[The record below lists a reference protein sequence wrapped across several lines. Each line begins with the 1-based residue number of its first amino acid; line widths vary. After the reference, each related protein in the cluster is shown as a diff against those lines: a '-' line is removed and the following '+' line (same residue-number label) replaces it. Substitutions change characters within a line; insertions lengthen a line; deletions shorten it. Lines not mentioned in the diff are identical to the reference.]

1 MSGTASRSSGHA
13 LARVAA
19 TPAPARVRQLLES
32 SFQVADEVLRTPLQL
47 TVIDFERALFKRAE
61 MAHNSQIQSDVYAQL
76 RVLRDHAEQMPD
88 IFLDAL
94 SGQLAAFKEPPK
106 PSAEAHSA
114 AFKSM
119 TLVEDTDI
127 DRDIVLHEMA
137 RREAFRVTSP
147 LLLLGQRFAVLAAQP
162 AFDPERLPLGPYAL
176 CRALRDC
183 GEHMQLNLDAQL
195 VLYQVFDR
203 LVMARHAELIDRL
216 NILLEREG
224 VLPGLV
230 YRPHLPRPSAPRG
243 AGAAGGPVDANGARA
258 ASQTPLTSWQGQ
270 APAASWSS
278 ISNELPGA
286 TQPGGGSHSA
296 APAAPQQATARSSAH
311 PTNMESL
318 HTLLDAARHALAIA
332 GGSSAGGQAAGG
344 TMPAGAAMNL
354 AAGSAGMMGAAA
366 SGGSMP
372 HFGAQPAQSGGG
384 YAPAGNTGAPAMPVS
399 SQVAMNVLG
408 KLQAPASSS
417 GSRHSI
423 ADIRD
428 ALLSQVK
435 TEHGPAATLS
445 VQDADTMDLLGMLY
459 SQLQRE
465 VRSEGPAADL
475 LQRLQVPLARA
486 AISDQEFFLRDQH
499 PARELLNAVAE
510 SGAVWLSDEDSD
522 PLLLLKLKDAVNKVV
537 TDYQGDEAVFV
548 EANDHIQGHLRA
560 AARRAEMAERR
571 QVEAARGK
579 ERLEAAKQL
588 ANHTIDELCH
598 NAEPPKFVQTL
609 LRKAW
614 ADVLTLTLLRQG
626 EGSEEWLQREHATQ
640 RISEITGMAPGGPA
654 DVAFGEEI
662 EQSLLQVGYHQ
673 DEAAAISRRLSTP
686 GGEDA
691 ITSRTELAA
700 KLKARARLGEAGA
713 PDEEEDRRKKAQPAR
728 SEEEEAHHRQLRTLP
743 FGTWFEFI
751 VNQQGDNRR
760 QRLSWYSLITDNA
773 LFVNQRGQK
782 ISEHSLDSLA
792 RLMAKGQLRIV
803 TEDRGRLIDRAWQA
817 TVRALRSI
825 AGQSSNTG
833 ESA

>member
-1 MSGTASRSSGHA
+1 MSGTAPRSSSQAMA
-13 LARVAA
+13 LVAA
-19 TPAPARVRQLLES
+19 TLAPARVRQLLECT
-32 SFQVADEVLRTPLQL
+32 FQVADEVLRTPLQL
-47 TVIDFERALFKRAE
+47 TAIDFERALFKRAE
-61 MAHNSQIQSDVYAQL
+61 MAHNSQAQSDVYAQL
-76 RVLRDHAEQMPD
+76 RLLREHAEQLPD
-88 IFLDAL
+88 IFLHAL
-94 SGQLAAFKEPPK
+94 AGELAAFKEPPR
-106 PSAEAHSA
+106 PSAEAHA
-114 AFKSM
+114 ATFKSM

-137 RREAFRVTSP
+137 RRESFRVTSP

-183 GEHMQLNLDAQL
+183 SEQMQLNLDAQL

-203 LVMARHAELIDRL
+203 VVMTRHAELVDRL

-230 YRPHLPRPSAPRG
+230 YRPHLPRSSAPRG
-243 AGAAGGPVDANGARA
+243 AGAAGSHADAGGAPARA
-258 ASQTPLTSWQGQ
+258 GQTPLTSWQGQ
-270 APAASWSS
+270 APSASWAN
-278 ISNELPGA
+278 ISNEPHGVV
-286 TQPGGGSHSA
+286 QPNIDGHGT
-296 APAAPQQATARSSAH
+296 APAAPQAAAGSGANPAS
-311 PTNMESL
+311 MESL
-318 HTLLDAARHALAIA
+318 RTLLDAARNALTMAASGA
-332 GGSSAGGQAAGG
+332 GDSAG
-344 TMPAGAAMNL
+344 AGAMS
-354 AAGSAGMMGAAA
+354 AAAAVGAVAGAAGMMGAMGAD
-366 SGGSMP
+366 GSVP
-372 HFGAQPAQSGGG
+372 QHGAQQAQSGIGH
-384 YAPAGNTGAPAMPVS
+384 APAASASNPAMPVS

-408 KLQAPASSS
+408 KLQTPAAPS
-417 GSRHSI
+417 GSRHGI

-435 TEHGPAATLS
+435 AEHGPSATLS

-571 QVEAARGK
+571 QIEAARGK

-588 ANHTIDELCH
+588 ANHTIDELCRST
-598 NAEPPKFVQTL
+598 EPPKFVQTL

-626 EGSEEWLQREHATQ
+626 EGSSEWQQREQATR
-640 RISEITGMAPGGPA
+640 RISEITGMAPGGAA
-654 DVAFGEEI
+654 DAAFGEEV
-662 EQSLLQVGYHQ
+662 EHALLQVGYHQ

-686 GGEDA
+686 GGED
-691 ITSRTELAA
+691 TLVSRTELAA
-700 KLKARARLGEAGA
+700 RLKARSRLGQAGE
-713 PDEEEDRRKKAQPAR
+713 PDEEEDRRKHAQPAR
-728 SEEEEAHHRQLRTLP
+728 SEEEDAYYRQLRSLP
-743 FGTWFEFI
+743 FGTWFEFT
-751 VNQQGDNRR
+751 VNQQGDNHR

-782 ISEHSLDSLA
+782 VSEHSLDALS
-792 RLMAKGQLRIV
+792 RLMAKGQLRVV
-803 TEDRGRLIDRAWQA
+803 TEDRGRLVDRAWQA

-825 AGQSSNTG
+825 AGHTAAAG

>member
-1 MSGTASRSSGHA
+1 M
-13 LARVAA
+13 ARVAA

-32 SFQVADEVLRTPLQL
+32 TFQVTDEVLRTPLQL
-47 TVIDFERALFKRAE
+47 TAIDFERALFKRAE
-61 MAHNSQIQSDVYAQL
+61 MAHNSQTQSDVYAQL
-76 RVLRDHAEQMPD
+76 RVLREHAEQLPD

-94 SGQLAAFKEPPK
+94 AGQLAAFKEPPK
-106 PSAEAHSA
+106 PSAEAHA
-114 AFKSM
+114 ATFKSM

-137 RREAFRVTSP
+137 RRESFRVTSP

-183 GEHMQLNLDAQL
+183 GEQMQLNLDAQL

-203 LVMARHAELIDRL
+203 MVMARHAELIDRL

-224 VLPGLV
+224 VLPGLI

-243 AGAAGGPVDANGARA
+243 AGAAGSHTDASGAPARA
-258 ASQTPLTSWQGQ
+258 GQAPLTSWQGQ
-270 APAASWSS
+270 APAASWAS
-278 ISNELPGA
+278 ISSELQGAIQPGA
-286 TQPGGGSHSA
+286 AGHGGAQAAPPSA
-296 APAAPQQATARSSAH
+296 ATGSGANPA
-311 PTNMESL
+311 NMDGL
-318 HTLLDAARHALAIA
+318 HTLLDAARHALTMAA
-332 GGSSAGGQAAGG
+332 GGSVGAG
-344 TMPAGAAMNL
+344 TMGAA
-354 AAGSAGMMGAAA
+354 AAVGAVAGSAGMLGAAGT
-366 SGGSMP
+366 GGSMP
-372 HFGAQPAQSGGG
+372 QHGGTQLQSGTGH
-384 YAPAGNTGAPAMPVS
+384 APATNASAPAVPVS
-399 SQVAMNVLG
+399 SQVAMSVLG
-408 KLQAPASSS
+408 KLQAPAASS

-435 TEHGPAATLS
+435 AEHGPAATLS

-465 VRSEGPAADL
+465 VRTEGPAADL

-486 AISDQEFFLRDQH
+486 AIGDQEFFLRDQH

-571 QVEAARGK
+571 QIEAARGK

-588 ANHTIDELCH
+588 ANHTIDELCQTT
-598 NAEPPKFVQTL
+598 ELPKFVQTL

-626 EGSEEWLQREHATQ
+626 EGSNEWLQREQATR
-640 RISEITGMAPGGPA
+640 RISEITGMAPGGAA
-654 DVAFGEEI
+654 DAAFGEEI
-662 EQSLLQVGYHQ
+662 EQALLQVGYHQ

-686 GGEDA
+686 GGED
-691 ITSRTELAA
+691 TLVSRTELAA
-700 KLKARARLGEAGA
+700 RLKARARLGEAGD
-713 PDEEEDRRKKAQPAR
+713 PDEEEGRRKKAQPMR
-728 SEEEEAHHRQLRTLP
+728 SDEEEAHHRLLRTLP
-743 FGTWFEFI
+743 FGTWFEFT

-782 ISEHSLDSLA
+782 VSEHSLDSLS

-825 AGQSSNTG
+825 AGQASNDG